1 MTPPLAG
8 RAALVTGASRGIG
21 RAIATILANAG
32 ARLTLLARDAR
43 PLEQFADELHAHAI
57 TCDVGNIIDAERME
71 GRDVVEG
78 TLGCPICHEEYR
90 IVGGVAHFDRGAAG
104 NTPGLL
110 ADESEAMRLAALL
123 DLTDARGYAIL
134 VGETGVHAP

>member
-43 PLEQFADELHAHAI
+43 PLEKFADELHAHAI
-57 TCDVGNIIDAERME
+57 TCDVGKIIDVER
-71 GRDVVEG
+71 V
-78 TLGCPICHEEYR
+78 
-90 IVGGVAHFDRGAAG
+90 
-104 NTPGLL
+104 LL
-110 ADESEAMRLAALL
+110 AVGEAP
-123 DLTDARGYAIL
+123 DIL
-134 VGETGVHAP
+134 VNNAGLFVPAPVDETKPEAFE